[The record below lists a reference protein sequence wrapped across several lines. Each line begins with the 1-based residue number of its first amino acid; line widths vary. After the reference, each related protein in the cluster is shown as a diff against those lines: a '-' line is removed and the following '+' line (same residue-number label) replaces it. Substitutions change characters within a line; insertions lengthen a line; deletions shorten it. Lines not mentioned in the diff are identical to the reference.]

1 MANYNLT
8 YDDMGFGS
16 WGIAWWDVGLRAL
29 IAIAFGLALLFMP
42 GISLL
47 MFIYL
52 FAGFA
57 FFDGILVLLQMATVK
72 DGRWFWRL
80 LHGLIAIAAAAIAIV
95 MPAKTILV
103 LGLLLGLYWIMTG
116 VLEVLVAIDLRK
128 AIKGELLLIG
138 AGILSVIV
146 GAVLVVHP
154 FTGLIALAQVIGVLN
169 IALGIILAL
178 LAAKL
183 ALASSRKPTPA

>member
-1 MANYNLT
+1 MADYNLM
-8 YDDMGFGS
+8 YEDMGFPS
-16 WGIAWWDVGLRAL
+16 WDIAWWDVGLRAL
-29 IAIAFGLALLFMP
+29 IAILFGLALLFLP

-57 FFDGILVLLQMATVK
+57 FFDGILVLLQMVTVK

-80 LHGLIAIAAAAIAIV
+80 LHGIIAIAAAAIVIV
-95 MPAKTILV
+95 YPAKTILF
-103 LGLLLGLYWIMTG
+103 LGLLLGSYWIVTG
-116 VLEVLVAIDLRK
+116 ITEVLVAIDLRK
-128 AIKGELLLIG
+128 AIKGELLLIA

-146 GAVLVVHP
+146 GAILIVHP
-154 FTGLIALAQVIGVLN
+154 FTGLLALAQVIGILN

-183 ALASSRKPTPA
+183 ALAGSKKPAPT